1 MLSIFV
7 FILIIFRRTYFHT
20 VFTWLHRVI
29 IFGVVPASVMFWMF
43 LYLFLHPACSNL
55 FHVIAVI
62 EKCFTTISVKIVGFS
77 LELEMPKQVGFFVF
91 YLAFLW
97 FSWLSF
103 SDIFRF
109 LQDTNFQL
117 EKSRV
122 YKCSFFDLCKL
133 CLLPLW
139 KNWAFRFLWKIS
151 SVKYL
156 LLVCQ
161 IFMEFQCRKHKKIHC
176 QFFCAHVDITKYW
189 KTLMSSFECAQITW
203 ALFAMHV
210 WSQNYKEPPV
220 RLFFAPAY
228 I

>member
-1 MLSIFV
+1 M

-20 VFTWLHRVI
+20 VFTWPHRVI

-139 KNWAFRFLWKIS
+139 KNWAFRFLWKMS

-176 QFFCAHVDITKYW
+176 QFFLCSCWHHT
-189 KTLMSSFECAQITW
+189 SFECAQIMW
-203 ALFAMHV
+203 ALFAMRV

-220 RLFFAPAY
+220 RLVFTSAY